1 MMALAR
7 TYIMVKSL
15 CAVHRFD
22 GAQNGKAAA
31 VATMDRAA
39 SRSATFQ

>member
-7 TYIMVKSL
+7 TYIMVKSPST
-15 CAVHRFD
+15 VHRFA